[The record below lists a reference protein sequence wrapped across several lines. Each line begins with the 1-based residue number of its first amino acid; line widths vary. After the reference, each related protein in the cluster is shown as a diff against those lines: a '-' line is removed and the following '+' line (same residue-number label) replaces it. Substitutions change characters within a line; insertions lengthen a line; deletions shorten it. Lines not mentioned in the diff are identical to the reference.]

1 MKLQELFE
9 SFDNIDLD
17 KAYDIFK
24 ASYDK
29 STGAAWSKEK
39 FIYKARNWKFY
50 GDQNG
55 YVAVRP
61 QRSGMLKLNGVAGGT
76 RSILKGLKELLAENH
91 PTWGMVSSDMLPM
104 AHKIGFI
111 TPPAFILKIL
121 VKSIPASVFGADFDM
136 NNDGSIT
143 LHYHDVGPSTKYFI
157 ANKQYYKQILPQ
169 LASQATGLAAKT
181 ALSALEK
188 LIG

>member
-17 KAYDIFK
+17 KAYEIFK

-29 STGAAWSKEK
+29 ATGTAWPKEK
-39 FIYKARNWKFY
+39 FLYKARNWKFY

-61 QRSGMLKLNGVAGGT
+61 QRSGMMKLNGVAGNT
-76 RSILKGLKELLAENH
+76 KSILKGLKELLAENQ
-91 PTWGMVSSDMLPM
+91 PTWGMVSSEMLPM

-111 TPPAFILKIL
+111 TPPAFALKVLI
-121 VKSIPASVFGADFDM
+121 KMIPANVFGADYTLND
-136 NNDGSIT
+136 DGSIT
-143 LHYHDVGPSTKYFI
+143 LHYADVGPSTKYFI
-157 ANKQYYKQILPQ
+157 ANKSYFKQLLPQ
-169 LASQATGLAAKT
+169 MAGLATNMATT
-181 ALSALEK
+181 AAIKAVEM
-188 LIG
+188 LIK